1 MQSLTA
7 EDKKELCKD
16 AFQDIS
22 SILAGLRDQG
32 LSDLEIF
39 EFGKSLIDHFD
50 PIKMEI
56 LKKES
61 DYQDALFREA
71 NDPLDVFQFFFLLVF
86 LHTLLDHICALLFK
100 KI

>member
-22 SILAGLRDQG
+22 SILADLRDQG

-39 EFGKSLIDHFD
+39 EFSKSLIDHFD

-71 NDPLDVFQFFFLLVF
+71 NDL
-86 LHTLLDHICALLFK
+86 
-100 KI
+100 

>member
-50 PIKMEI
+50 PMKMEI

-71 NDPLDVFQFFFLLVF
+71 NDL
-86 LHTLLDHICALLFK
+86 
-100 KI
+100 

>member
-1 MQSLTA
+1 MELSSSA
-7 EDKKELCKD
+7 YKKDLQEE
-16 AFQDIS
+16 AYQDIS
-22 SILAGLRDQG
+22 AILARLRDKG

-50 PIKMEI
+50 PVKMEK

-71 NDPLDVFQFFFLLVF
+71 NDL
-86 LHTLLDHICALLFK
+86 
-100 KI
+100 

>member
-50 PIKMEI
+50 PIKMDN

-71 NDPLDVFQFFFLLVF
+71 NDM
-86 LHTLLDHICALLFK
+86 
-100 KI
+100 

>member
-7 EDKKELCKD
+7 DDKKELCKE

-22 SILAGLRDQG
+22 SILAALRDQG

-39 EFGKSLIDHFD
+39 EFGKSLINHFD
-50 PIKMEI
+50 PIKMEN

-61 DYQDALFREA
+61 DYQDAVFREA
-71 NDPLDVFQFFFLLVF
+71 NDL
-86 LHTLLDHICALLFK
+86 
-100 KI
+100 

>member
-1 MQSLTA
+1 MQTLTSD
-7 EDKKELCKD
+7 DKTELFKE

-22 SILAGLRDQG
+22 AILAGLRAQG

-50 PIKMEI
+50 PIKMEN

-71 NDPLDVFQFFFLLVF
+71 NDL
-86 LHTLLDHICALLFK
+86 
-100 KI
+100 

>member
-1 MQSLTA
+1 MQSLTT

-39 EFGKSLIDHFD
+39 EFGKSA
-50 PIKMEI
+50 
-56 LKKES
+56 
-61 DYQDALFREA
+61 Y
-71 NDPLDVFQFFFLLVF
+71 
-86 LHTLLDHICALLFK
+86 
-100 KI
+100 

>member
-1 MQSLTA
+1 METPTT

-16 AFQDIS
+16 AFHDIS
-22 SILAGLRDQG
+22 AILAGLRDQG

-50 PIKMEI
+50 PIKMEN
-56 LKKES
+56 LKKDS

-71 NDPLDVFQFFFLLVF
+71 NDL
-86 LHTLLDHICALLFK
+86 
-100 KI
+100 

>member
-1 MQSLTA
+1 MFVFSEMQALTSD
-7 EDKKELCKD
+7 DKRELCKD

-22 SILAGLRDQG
+22 AILAGLRDQG
-32 LSDLEIF
+32 LSDMEIF

-50 PIKMEI
+50 PIKMEN

-71 NDPLDVFQFFFLLVF
+71 NDL
-86 LHTLLDHICALLFK
+86 
-100 KI
+100 

>member
-1 MQSLTA
+1 MDLLNS
-7 EDKKELCKD
+7 EDKRELLEE

-22 SILAGLRDQG
+22 SILAKLRDKG

-39 EFGKSLIDHFD
+39 DFGKSLINHFD
-50 PIKMEI
+50 PIKMEN

-71 NDPLDVFQFFFLLVF
+71 NDL
-86 LHTLLDHICALLFK
+86 
-100 KI
+100 

>member
-1 MQSLTA
+1 MDTLSSD
-7 EDKKELCKD
+7 DKKELLKD

-22 SILAGLRDQG
+22 AILAGLRDKG

-50 PIKMEI
+50 PIKMEN
-56 LKKES
+56 LKKQS

-71 NDPLDVFQFFFLLVF
+71 NDL
-86 LHTLLDHICALLFK
+86 
-100 KI
+100 

>member
-7 EDKKELCKD
+7 DYKKELCKE

-22 SILAGLRDQG
+22 SILAALRDQG

-39 EFGKSLIDHFD
+39 EFGKSLINHFD
-50 PIKMEI
+50 PIKMEK

-71 NDPLDVFQFFFLLVF
+71 NDL
-86 LHTLLDHICALLFK
+86 
-100 KI
+100 

>member
-1 MQSLTA
+1 MQALSS

-39 EFGKSLIDHFD
+39 EFGKSLIDHLD

-71 NDPLDVFQFFFLLVF
+71 NDL
-86 LHTLLDHICALLFK
+86 
-100 KI
+100 

>member
-1 MQSLTA
+1 MQAITS
-7 EDKKELCKD
+7 EDKKELCKE

-22 SILAGLRDQG
+22 AVLADLRDKG

-56 LKKES
+56 LKKQS

-71 NDPLDVFQFFFLLVF
+71 NDL
-86 LHTLLDHICALLFK
+86 
-100 KI
+100 

>member
-1 MQSLTA
+1 MEDFMS
-7 EDKKELCKD
+7 EDKKELCKV
-16 AFQDIS
+16 AFHEIS
-22 SILAGLRDQG
+22 AILADLRDQG

-71 NDPLDVFQFFFLLVF
+71 NDL
-86 LHTLLDHICALLFK
+86 
-100 KI
+100 

>member
-22 SILAGLRDQG
+22 SILADLRDQG

-50 PIKMEI
+50 PVKMEI

-71 NDPLDVFQFFFLLVF
+71 NDL
-86 LHTLLDHICALLFK
+86 
-100 KI
+100 

>member
-1 MQSLTA
+1 MKSITA

-22 SILAGLRDQG
+22 SILADLRDQG

-71 NDPLDVFQFFFLLVF
+71 NDL
-86 LHTLLDHICALLFK
+86 
-100 KI
+100 

>member
-1 MQSLTA
+1 MQALTS

-22 SILAGLRDQG
+22 AILADLRDKG
-32 LSDLEIF
+32 LSDMEIF

-50 PIKMEI
+50 PVKMEN
-56 LKKES
+56 LKKDS

-71 NDPLDVFQFFFLLVF
+71 NDL
-86 LHTLLDHICALLFK
+86 
-100 KI
+100 